1 MKLRIRANIE
11 DTNLGAQF
19 DVELPQK
26 YSNVV
31 HKSAEIFK
39 VVTQAVERIKEE
51 LEQDHGRD

>member
-1 MKLRIRANIE
+1 MKLKIRANLE
-11 DTNLGAQF
+11 DTNMGAEF

-39 VVTQAVERIKEE
+39 VVTEAVERIKEE
-51 LEQDHGRD
+51 LGRDRD